1 MDVLI
6 KYAMFLLPFQGNE
19 PNTLSIKQS
28 SRQQLTNN
36 LLPIRIRH
44 NKEHIVISLLS
55 SRWVQKV
62 HIYL

>member
-1 MDVLI
+1 MDALI
-6 KYAMFLLPFQGNE
+6 QYAMFLLAFQGNE

-28 SRQQLTNN
+28 SRQRLTNN
-36 LLPIRIRH
+36 LLPVRIRH
-44 NKEHIVISLLS
+44 NKEYIVNSLLF